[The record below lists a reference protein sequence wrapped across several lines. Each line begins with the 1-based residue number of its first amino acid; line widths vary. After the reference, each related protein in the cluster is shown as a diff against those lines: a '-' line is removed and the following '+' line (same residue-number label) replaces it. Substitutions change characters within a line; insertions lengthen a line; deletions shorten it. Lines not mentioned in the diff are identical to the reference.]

1 MAVGRPTK
9 PLNVTP
15 EEKAKLTMLARRPKT
30 GQALAIRARIVL
42 GCNDG
47 LNNGEVARRL
57 RITGATVCKWRERF
71 RTDRLEGL
79 LDEPRPGAPR
89 SITDAQIEEVI
100 TKTLESMPVNS
111 THWSTRLMAQKAGL
125 SQTAIVRIWRAFG
138 LQPHRVEN
146 FKFSKDPQ
154 FVEKVRDIVGLY
166 LNPPDRAIVLCVDEK
181 SQVQALNRT
190 QPILPLAPGVPARQS
205 HDYERHGVTSL
216 FAALDVASGVTISNC
231 YRRHRHQEFLRFLND
246 IDANLPRGL
255 DVHLVMDN
263 YGTHKVTKVRTWL
276 ARHLRYHVHYTPTS
290 GSWLNLV
297 ERLFAEVT
305 DAPVVVF
312 SQDLQLRYPWINSPY
327 LFPRENFLGR
337 TDAEVFGGEDG
348 ARLRAIKEQVLRTG
362 KESHTEVTVTGSGVT
377 HYFDLVIEPLLD
389 PNGMLL
395 GVLCSAVETTFLK
408 DTIIRLQNALNE
420 VQVLKGTATHLR
432 ELQKN

>member
-1 MAVGRPTK
+1 MAIGRPTK
-9 PLNVTP
+9 PLNVTA
-15 EEKAKLTMLARRPKT
+15 EEKEKLTMLARRPKT
-30 GQALAIRARIVL
+30 GQALAMRARIVL
-42 GCNDG
+42 DCNDG
-47 LNNGEVARRL
+47 LSNSEVATRL

-71 RTDRLEGL
+71 RVDRLEGL

-89 SITDAQIEEVI
+89 SITDAQVEAVV
-100 TKTLESMPVNS
+100 TKTLESMPTNS
-111 THWSTRLMAQKAGL
+111 THWSTRLMAEKTGL

-205 HDYERHGVTSL
+205 HDYKRHGVTSL
-216 FAALDVASGVTISNC
+216 FAAMDVASGVTISNC

-246 IDANLPRGL
+246 VDANLPSAF

-263 YGTHKVTKVRTWL
+263 YGTHKVSKVRAWL
-276 ARHLRYHVHYTPTS
+276 ARHPRYHVHYTPTS

-305 DAPVVVF
+305 ERCVRRGSHTAVRSLEKAMLDYLDQRNKDPKPFLWTADA
-312 SQDLQLRYPWINSPY
+312 DLI
-327 LFPRENFLGR
+327 LGKI
-337 TDAEVFGGEDG
+337 
-348 ARLRAIKEQVLRTG
+348 ARLSKRF
-362 KESHTEVTVTGSGVT
+362 SDSG
-377 HYFDLVIEPLLD
+377 H
-389 PNGMLL
+389 
-395 GVLCSAVETTFLK
+395 
-408 DTIIRLQNALNE
+408 
-420 VQVLKGTATHLR
+420 
-432 ELQKN
+432 

>member
-1 MAVGRPTK
+1 MAIGRPTK
-9 PLNVTP
+9 PLNVTAV
-15 EEKAKLTMLARRPKT
+15 EKEKLSMLARRPKSA
-30 GQALAIRARIVL
+30 QAIAMRARIVL
-42 GCNDG
+42 GCHDG
-47 LNNGEVARRL
+47 LSNGEVAKRL
-57 RITGATVCKWRERF
+57 GITGATVCKWRERF
-71 RTDRLEGL
+71 RVDRLEGL

-89 SITDAQIEEVI
+89 SITDAQVEEVI

-190 QPILPLAPGVPARQS
+190 QPILPLAPGVPVRQS

-216 FAALDVASGVTISNC
+216 FAAMDVASGVTISSC
-231 YRRHRHQEFLRFLND
+231 YRRPRHQEFLRFLND
-246 IDANLPRGL
+246 IDSNLPAGFE
-255 DVHLVMDN
+255 VHLVMDN
-263 YGTHKVTKVRTWL
+263 YGTHKVNKVRTWL
-276 ARHLRYHVHYTPTS
+276 ARHPRYHVHFTPTS

-305 DAPVVVF
+305 ERCV
-312 SQDLQLRYPWINSPY
+312 R
-327 LFPRENFLGR
+327 RG
-337 TDAEVFGGEDG
+337 
-348 ARLRAIKEQVLRTG
+348 
-362 KESHTEVTVTGSGVT
+362 SHTAVRALEKAMLDYLDQRNQDPKPFVWTADADLILGKVERLSKRISDSG
-377 HYFDLVIEPLLD
+377 H
-389 PNGMLL
+389 
-395 GVLCSAVETTFLK
+395 
-408 DTIIRLQNALNE
+408 
-420 VQVLKGTATHLR
+420 
-432 ELQKN
+432 

>member
-1 MAVGRPTK
+1 MAIGRPTK

-15 EEKAKLTMLARRPKT
+15 QEKEKLSMLARRPKSA
-30 GQALAIRARIVL
+30 QAIAMRARIVL

-47 LNNGEVARRL
+47 LSNGEVARRL
-57 RITGATVCKWRERF
+57 RVTGATVCKWRERF
-71 RTDRLEGL
+71 RVERLEGL
-79 LDEPRPGAPR
+79 LDEPRLGAPR
-89 SITDAQIEEVI
+89 SISDARVEEVI
-100 TKTLESMPVNS
+100 TKTLESMPGNS
-111 THWSTRLMAQKAGL
+111 THWSTRLMAKKTGL

-216 FAALDVASGVTISNC
+216 FAALDVASGVTISSC

-246 IDANLPRGL
+246 IDANLPGGF

-263 YGTHKVTKVRTWL
+263 YGTHKVNKVRTWL
-276 ARHLRYHVHYTPTS
+276 ARHPRYHVHFTPTS

-305 DAPVVVF
+305 ERCV
-312 SQDLQLRYPWINSPY
+312 R
-327 LFPRENFLGR
+327 RG
-337 TDAEVFGGEDG
+337 
-348 ARLRAIKEQVLRTG
+348 
-362 KESHTEVTVTGSGVT
+362 SHTAVRALEKAMLDYLDQRNKDPKPFVWTADADLILGKVERLSKRISDSG
-377 HYFDLVIEPLLD
+377 H
-389 PNGMLL
+389 
-395 GVLCSAVETTFLK
+395 
-408 DTIIRLQNALNE
+408 
-420 VQVLKGTATHLR
+420 
-432 ELQKN
+432 

>member
-1 MAVGRPTK
+1 MAIGRPTK
-9 PLNVTP
+9 PLNVTSD
-15 EEKAKLTMLARRPKT
+15 EKEKLSMLARRPKSA
-30 GQALAIRARIVL
+30 QAIAMRARIVL
-42 GCNDG
+42 GCSDG
-47 LNNGEVARRL
+47 QSNGEVAKRL

-71 RTDRLEGL
+71 RVDRLEGL

-89 SITDAQIEEVI
+89 SIRDAHVEEVI

-111 THWSTRLMAQKAGL
+111 THWSTRLMAQKTGL

-231 YRRHRHQEFLRFLND
+231 YRRHRHQEFLKFLNE
-246 IDANLPRGL
+246 IETNLPGGFE
-255 DVHLVMDN
+255 VHLVMDN
-263 YGTHKVTKVRTWL
+263 YGTHKVNKVRTWL
-276 ARHLRYHVHYTPTS
+276 ARHPRYHVHFTPTS

-305 DAPVVVF
+305 ERCV
-312 SQDLQLRYPWINSPY
+312 R
-327 LFPRENFLGR
+327 RG
-337 TDAEVFGGEDG
+337 
-348 ARLRAIKEQVLRTG
+348 
-362 KESHTEVTVTGSGVT
+362 SHTAVRALEKAMLDYLDQRNKDPKPFVWTAEADLILGKVERLSKRISDSG
-377 HYFDLVIEPLLD
+377 
-389 PNGMLL
+389 
-395 GVLCSAVETTFLK
+395 
-408 DTIIRLQNALNE
+408 R
-420 VQVLKGTATHLR
+420 
-432 ELQKN
+432 